1 MIRVIWGYH
10 GGIIDMIK
18 YDLILGS
25 RKQQD
30 MTGDSPEVEDTPELF
45 DCNIK
50 HETPQISEDTGQ

>member
-1 MIRVIWGYH
+1 
-10 GGIIDMIK
+10 MIK
-18 YDLILGS
+18 YNLLLGS

-50 HETPQISEDTGQ
+50 HETPQISEDTGQWY